1 MSQVLGGR
9 VHMLAEPDAAELLAS
24 FGIPYV
30 EHGVATTAEA
40 AVEVAG
46 RIGYPVVLK
55 VVSPD
60 IVHKTEAGGVLVG
73 VIDESALRHG
83 FAELLR
89 RVSSSCPGAQVAGVL
104 VARQVAGRRELI
116 IGAIRDSTFG
126 ATVMVGLGG
135 VFAEALD
142 DVAFRVAP
150 LLHRDGLD
158 MVHELRGAVVLAEF
172 RGEGAVD
179 RDALATTL
187 VRVGDLV
194 LAHPEITEIDL
205 NPVAVS
211 ADGCVALD
219 ARVIVNNVD
228 A

>member
-1 MSQVLGGR
+1 MSHVSEGR

-30 EHGVATTAEA
+30 EHGMATTAEA

-73 VIDESALRHG
+73 VMDEAALRQR
-83 FAELLR
+83 LR
-89 RVSSSCPGAQVAGVL
+89 RAATPGLVELSGAQVAGML
-104 VARQVAGRRELI
+104 VARQMAARRELI

-135 VFAEALD
+135 VFAEALE

-150 LLHRDGLD
+150 LRHRDGLD
-158 MVHELRGAVVLAEF
+158 MVRELRGAAVLAEF

-179 RDALATTL
+179 RDALAAIL

-194 LAHPEITEIDL
+194 LAHPEISEVDL
-205 NPVAVS
+205 NPVVAS

-219 ARVIVNNVD
+219 ARVIMRDVD